1 MFCPQLSILE
11 YRKRKSVGGEAG
23 PLDSSP
29 PPCQPPNL
37 TSGGDSSGS
46 TRESLM
52 RQGTHS
58 PSQSSPHGLTG
69 GSGEDGDSS
78 PDLPLS
84 PICPIILPP
93 SPINFDTR
101 STAEETKRGIDIV
114 VCIVNQEN
122 CGIVHEGSL

>member
-1 MFCPQLSILE
+1 MCSLTLDCPQLSILE

-29 PPCQPPNL
+29 PCQPPNR
-37 TSGGDSSGS
+37 TSGGDFSGNVH
-46 TRESLM
+46 ESVL
-52 RQGTHS
+52 RGGPHS
-58 PSQSSPHGLTG
+58 PSQSSPPGLTG

-84 PICPIILPP
+84 PIVPIILPP

-101 STAEETKRGIDIV
+101 ITAEETKRGIDI
-114 VCIVNQEN
+114 C
-122 CGIVHEGSL
+122 